1 VSRTVLLTLVAL
13 AVLLVTA
20 SGSFA
25 QNGSNIAGVVKDT
38 TGAVLPGVTVEASSP
53 ALIEKVRTVVTD
65 GSGQYKII
73 DVRPGTYAVT
83 FTLTGFS
90 TVKRDGIELPA
101 SFTATVNADL
111 RVGSVT
117 ETITVSGEAP
127 TVDVQNVTQQRV
139 MTHDL
144 LDATPV
150 GSKVAA
156 AVGVFIPGIVVSSQD
171 VGGTQ
176 STALGT
182 LAIHGGRSGEMLIL
196 MDGMDASNGQGR
208 GGAYTTV
215 EGNDAAITEMSLQT
229 SALTAESELGG
240 VVTNIIPRDGGN
252 TFKGSAF
259 GAYTNNSLQG
269 SNLTPRLVALGALS
283 TNNVDYIYD
292 VDPGIGGPI
301 KKDTL
306 WFYFS
311 PRQFSNR
318 QQQAGLFFNSSPV
331 PHIFTPDLGQP
342 AYETTIDRNVSTRV
356 TWQASPR
363 NKFAF
368 QDQSGGQIFD
378 HYYEGNETNQPNAT
392 VYSHTAPEYFMQ
404 ASWTSPFTSRLLLE
418 AGASFGDKNYVWDPQ
433 PGNDPNGYAYT
444 ELTTGLSWGN
454 PVQTTGQHASHNIN
468 TRFAASYVTGSH
480 AAKFGITL
488 LHSSSHWTQ
497 YMTGNETTLQLLN
510 GIPSRVTVF
519 AMPLTYDEVTKA
531 NVGAFAQDQWTHK
544 RLTVNVGLRFDYLN
558 SYVPASTL
566 GPGPWVPNRSVTFPE
581 VDNVPDWKNVT
592 PRLGASYDLFGNGKT
607 AVKFSLGKYLEGPNL
622 TSFTRLANPAANI
635 AVSAT
640 RTWSD
645 ANGDFIPQA
654 NELGPLNV
662 ATFGLPNVITTYSPS
677 ALTTRGYNWEV
688 TGAIQ
693 HELRPGVSVSVSYAR
708 RSYGNIRAT
717 QNQDVTSASYSPYCV
732 TAPTDPRLPGGGGNQ
747 LCGYYDVNQQFFGL
761 TKNVIQVEP
770 GAQDIYNGVD
780 FTESVRLPRGITVTG
795 GVSVG
800 HEVVNNCYAL
810 NDLSLMSAFAGAR
823 LGNRCDIVPPFQP
836 NVKFLV
842 AYMLPWYGIQAGAA
856 FQSIPGPQ
864 ITASYTATNAQI
876 APSLGRNL
884 TAGVNGTATIDLI
897 PPATEYGDR
906 LNQLDLRVTKR
917 FKLPEGRSIQ
927 GNVDLYNSLNSDA
940 MIGQVLTYGP
950 IWLRPSNVLQARFV
964 KFSLQFQF

>member
-1 VSRTVLLTLVAL
+1 M
-13 AVLLVTA
+13 
-20 SGSFA
+20 
-25 QNGSNIAGVVKDT
+25 
-38 TGAVLPGVTVEASSP
+38 
-53 ALIEKVRTVVTD
+53 
-65 GSGQYKII
+65 
-73 DVRPGTYAVT
+73 
-83 FTLTGFS
+83 
-90 TVKRDGIELPA
+90 
-101 SFTATVNADL
+101 

-156 AVGVFIPGIVVSSQD
+156 AVGVFIPGVVVSSQD

-259 GAYTNNSLQG
+259 GAYTNSSLQG

-292 VDPGIGGPI
+292 VDPGIGGPL

-331 PHIFTPDLGQP
+331 PHVFTPDLGQP

-404 ASWTSPFTSRLLLE
+404 TSWTSPVTSRLLLE

-497 YMTGNETTLQLLN
+497 YMTGNETTLQLLS
-510 GIPSRVTVF
+510 GMPSRVTVF
-519 AMPLTYDEVTKA
+519 AMPLTYDEV
-531 NVGAFAQDQWTHK
+531 
-544 RLTVNVGLRFDYLN
+544 
-558 SYVPASTL
+558 
-566 GPGPWVPNRSVTFPE
+566 
-581 VDNVPDWKNVT
+581 
-592 PRLGASYDLFGNGKT
+592 
-607 AVKFSLGKYLEGPNL
+607 
-622 TSFTRLANPAANI
+622 
-635 AVSAT
+635 
-640 RTWSD
+640 
-645 ANGDFIPQA
+645 
-654 NELGPLNV
+654 
-662 ATFGLPNVITTYSPS
+662 ITISG
-677 ALTTRGYNWEV
+677 R
-688 TGAIQ
+688 
-693 HELRPGVSVSVSYAR
+693 
-708 RSYGNIRAT
+708 
-717 QNQDVTSASYSPYCV
+717 TSA
-732 TAPTDPRLPGGGGNQ
+732 
-747 LCGYYDVNQQFFGL
+747 
-761 TKNVIQVEP
+761 
-770 GAQDIYNGVD
+770 
-780 FTESVRLPRGITVTG
+780 
-795 GVSVG
+795 
-800 HEVVNNCYAL
+800 
-810 NDLSLMSAFAGAR
+810 
-823 LGNRCDIVPPFQP
+823 
-836 NVKFLV
+836 
-842 AYMLPWYGIQAGAA
+842 
-856 FQSIPGPQ
+856 
-864 ITASYTATNAQI
+864 
-876 APSLGRNL
+876 
-884 TAGVNGTATIDLI
+884 
-897 PPATEYGDR
+897 
-906 LNQLDLRVTKR
+906 
-917 FKLPEGRSIQ
+917 
-927 GNVDLYNSLNSDA
+927 
-940 MIGQVLTYGP
+940 
-950 IWLRPSNVLQARFV
+950 
-964 KFSLQFQF
+964 